1 MTSTRVL
8 AALVAAALL
17 SGCGVLGRNKSTFE
31 PPAELTSIE
40 QTLEVKRL
48 WSAKVGRGSGGLRMG
63 LRPSTDGMR
72 VYAGSHDGR
81 AAALDAETGRAI
93 WSVNT
98 DLPLSAGPG
107 YGQGA
112 LAFGTSNGR
121 LLLLDAETGD
131 ERWSVPVG
139 AEVLAAPAVGRDVI
153 AVRTTDGRLRGF
165 SLLDGR
171 ELWAVSQ
178 SQPPLIV
185 RGDTHPII
193 AGSLVVAGF
202 DNGRIGAYRLENG
215 DPVWELPIGA
225 PAGRTELD
233 RLVDI
238 AGDMQV
244 VGNDVYAVGYQGRV
258 VAADLNTGLV
268 LWTQELSS
276 LAGLGVDQLRA
287 YVTSDVSYVV
297 ALSRL
302 NGQQQWSQ
310 EALRLRDLTAPTRF
324 RNAVVVGDLEGYVH
338 WLDVN
343 DGSIVARHRA
353 DSSRIMEAPIIVG
366 SSLVVQSEDGRVVAY
381 GVVED
386 EEEPS

>member
-1 MTSTRVL
+1 
-8 AALVAAALL
+8 
-17 SGCGVLGRNKSTFE
+17 
-31 PPAELTSIE
+31 
-40 QTLEVKRL
+40 
-48 WSAKVGRGSGGLRMG
+48 
-63 LRPSTDGMR
+63 
-72 VYAGSHDGR
+72 
-81 AAALDAETGRAI
+81 
-93 WSVNT
+93 
-98 DLPLSAGPG
+98 
-107 YGQGA
+107 
-112 LAFGTSNGR
+112 
-121 LLLLDAETGD
+121 
-131 ERWSVPVG
+131 
-139 AEVLAAPAVGRDVI
+139 
-153 AVRTTDGRLRGF
+153 
-165 SLLDGR
+165 
-171 ELWAVSQ
+171 
-178 SQPPLIV
+178 
-185 RGDTHPII
+185 
-193 AGSLVVAGF
+193 
-202 DNGRIGAYRLENG
+202 
-215 DPVWELPIGA
+215 
-225 PAGRTELD
+225 
-233 RLVDI
+233 
-238 AGDMQV
+238 MQV